1 MPITRALGLSST
13 ILDRFSKSP
22 LPSSITVLGS
32 GVFVAVFLG
41 QGVNSGSNLGS
52 MRGCG
57 VDLGSGRGSDVL
69 RIAEIVGE
77 KGFAYGVDIAEGML
91 ETAHKKAERLGIRN
105 AGFVRSE
112 LEKIDLDDGIAD
124 FVISNCTINHAG
136 DKQAVWSEIFR
147 ILKPGG
153 RFVVSDIYASEQVPE
168 EYRNDPVAVAECW
181 AGAVTRDK
189 YFETVEKTG
198 FVNIEVIE
206 ESLPYDK
213 GKIQV
218 SSITLVGIKPH

>member
-1 MPITRALGLSST
+1 MGNEVSGAINKRYSGLAEKSCCLSCGAALSHC
-13 ILDRFSKSP
+13 KP
-22 LPSSITVLGS
+22 QLGE
-32 GVFVAVFLG
+32 V
-41 QGVNSGSNLGS
+41 
-52 MRGCG
+52 G

-77 KGFAYGVDIAEGML
+77 KGFAYGIDIAEGML
-91 ETAHKKAERLGIRN
+91 ETAYKKAERLGIRN

-124 FVISNCTINHAG
+124 FIISNCTINHAG

>member
-1 MPITRALGLSST
+1 MGNEVSCAINKRYSGLAEKSCCLSCGAVLSHCEPKLGE
-13 ILDRFSKSP
+13 
-22 LPSSITVLGS
+22 V
-32 GVFVAVFLG
+32 
-41 QGVNSGSNLGS
+41 
-52 MRGCG
+52 G

-77 KGFAYGVDIAEGML
+77 KGFAYGIDIAEGML
-91 ETAHKKAERLGIRN
+91 ETAHKKAERIGIRN
-105 AGFVRSE
+105 ARFVKSE

-147 ILKPGG
+147 VLKPGG
-153 RFVVSDIYASEQVPE
+153 RFVVSDIYASEQVSE

-181 AGAVTRDK
+181 AGAVTRDE
-189 YFETVEKTG
+189 YFDTVEKTG
-198 FVNIEVIE
+198 FVNIDVIE

-218 SSITLVGIKPH
+218 SSITLAGKKPHL

>member
-1 MPITRALGLSST
+1 MGNEVSGAINKRYSGLAEKSCCLSCGAALSHCAPKPGE
-13 ILDRFSKSP
+13 
-22 LPSSITVLGS
+22 V
-32 GVFVAVFLG
+32 
-41 QGVNSGSNLGS
+41 
-52 MRGCG
+52 G

-77 KGFAYGVDIAEGML
+77 KGFAYGIDIAEGML
-91 ETAHKKAERLGIRN
+91 ETAQKNASRLGIRN
-105 AGFVRSE
+105 ARFVKSE
-112 LEKIDLDDGIAD
+112 LEKINLEDGIAD

-136 DKQAVWSEIFR
+136 DKQSVWNEIFR

-153 RFVVSDIYASEQVPE
+153 RFVVSDIYASEEVSE

-181 AGAVTRDK
+181 AGAVTRDE
-189 YFETVEKTG
+189 YFDTVEKTG
-198 FVNIEVIE
+198 FVNINIIE

-218 SSITLVGIKPH
+218 SSITLAGKKPL